1 MSLAKT
7 HIMFTYEDLKSWEP
21 DNYRH
26 EIIEGEHF
34 MSPSP
39 NVYHQKIVG
48 QLFTALLKYI
58 EKKQLGELFVSPI
71 DVVFHETDVCVPDLV
86 FVSNENAAMIKEE
99 NIQGAPDL
107 LIEILSPSTKK
118 RDREL
123 KYKRYA
129 CYGVKEY
136 WIIDPENQLVEVYDL
151 AANEL
156 LKIVPRNQKLS
167 TPTFT
172 DLNLDLKEIF

>member
-1 MSLAKT
+1 MGLAKT

-39 NVYHQKIVG
+39 SIYHQEIIRKLTI
-48 QLFTALLKYI
+48 QLSRYV
-58 EKKQLGELFVSPI
+58 EKKSLGRIFVSPV
-71 DVVFHETDVCVPDLV
+71 DVVFHETDACVPDLV
-86 FVSNENAAMIKEE
+86 FVSNENAAIIKEE

-107 LIEILSPSTKK
+107 LIEILSPSSKK

-129 CYGVKEY
+129 YYGVKEY
-136 WIIDPENQLVEVYDL
+136 WIVDPENQLVEIYDL
-151 AANEL
+151 TANEL
-156 LKIVPRNQKLS
+156 LKVVPKNQKLS
-167 TPTFT
+167 TPIFMG
-172 DLNLDLKEIF
+172 LNLELKTIF

>member
-1 MSLAKT
+1 MAFVKT
-7 HIMFTYEDLKSWEP
+7 HVMFTYEDLKSWEP

-39 NVYHQKIVG
+39 NVYHQEIVRKLTIYLSRYVQRKG
-48 QLFTALLKYI
+48 
-58 EKKQLGELFVSPI
+58 LGRIFVSPV
-71 DVVFHETDVCVPDLV
+71 DVVFQETDVCVPDLV
-86 FVSNENAAMIKEE
+86 FISKENDAIIKAE

-107 LIEILSPSTKK
+107 VIEILSPSTKK

-129 CYGVKEY
+129 YYGVKEY
-136 WIIDPENQLVEVYDL
+136 WIIDPEKQLVEVYDL
-151 AANEL
+151 AANQL
-156 LKIVPRNQKLS
+156 IKVVPKNQSLS

-172 DLNLDLKEIF
+172 DLNLDLQTIF

>member
-1 MSLAKT
+1 
-7 HIMFTYEDLKSWEP
+7 MFTYEDLKSWEP

-39 NVYHQKIVG
+39 SVYHQKIVG
-48 QLFTALLKYI
+48 QLFTALLKFV
-58 EKKQLGELFVSPI
+58 EKKQLGEVFVSPI
-71 DVVFHETDVCVPDLV
+71 DVVFHETDVCVPDLI
-86 FVSNENAAMIKEE
+86 FISKENDAIIKAE

-107 LIEILSPSTKK
+107 VIEILSPSTKK

-129 CYGVKEY
+129 YYGVKEY
-136 WIIDPENQLVEVYDL
+136 WIIDPEKQIVEVYDL
-151 AANEL
+151 AANQL
-156 LKIVPRNQKLS
+156 VKVVPKNQSLS

-172 DLNLDLKEIF
+172 DLDIDLRTIF

>member
-1 MSLAKT
+1 
-7 HIMFTYEDLKSWEP
+7 MFTYEDLKSWEP

-39 NVYHQKIVG
+39 SVYHQEIIRKLTIYLSQHV
-48 QLFTALLKYI
+48 Q
-58 EKKQLGELFVSPI
+58 KKGLGRIFVSPI
-71 DVVFHETDVCVPDLV
+71 DVVFHETDVCVPDLI
-86 FVSNENAAMIKEE
+86 FINKENDAIIKAE

-107 LIEILSPSTKK
+107 VIEILSPSTKK

-129 CYGVKEY
+129 YYGVKEY
-136 WIIDPENQLVEVYDL
+136 WIIDPEKQLVEVYDL
-151 AANEL
+151 AANQL
-156 LKIVPRNQKLS
+156 VKVVPKNQSLS

-172 DLNLDLKEIF
+172 DLNLDLKTIF